1 MDILMSVQ
9 SRLSKNA
16 CRLIKAAQSIIFVR
30 WQADSGT
37 QKVVALAQMAEWQHP
52 LILCAGD
59 GFWDAHD
66 FDKVKRSIKRHNK
79 GIIFIDRRDF
89 IFNDP
94 LELSKL

>member
-1 MDILMSVQ
+1 LMMSVQ

-52 LILCAGD
+52 LILCAGA

-66 FDKVKRSIKRHNK
+66 LDKAKRSIKRHNK
-79 GIIFIDRRDF
+79 DLVFIDRRDF
-89 IFNDP
+89 IFCDVSD
-94 LELSKL
+94 LSKL